1 MRQYK
6 KWLPIIGATVILGA
20 CNVLPRGHVE
30 RQASTPTRQDAP
42 ITDGQVVVDQP
53 HNHYYRPLIDDEGH
67 YPPSENR
74 GLTLTL
80 NSDINLNLFET
91 DLLRLSMQHFSTD
104 QYFIQEGQ
112 LLIEETVSNW
122 LGRESEDNPSGLNPP
137 EGEGASPLYLASIL
151 EHDFYTHNGQDFE
164 LSGMTIGLA
173 MNGSYE
179 TDEGVQEI
187 PQGEMIEQAQ
197 QIAGAVIA
205 RIRESDKIG
214 SVPIV
219 VGVYEQADSSDLSGG
234 TYILEGLN
242 QVESDEIEWTTLN
255 EERLLFPLDGDT
267 TDEGN
272 TFRNFQE
279 DVETVFPSLNGIYAR
294 AHYIDETLASLTIH
308 VTTKFYGRGE
318 VIALTQYLET
328 AATNHLPDH
337 ARIQIEVESLNG
349 LESFLNREIGEERF
363 KSHVLY

>member
-1 MRQYK
+1 MKQYK
-6 KWLPIIGATVILGA
+6 KWVPIIGLTAILGA
-20 CNVLPRGHVE
+20 CNVIPRGHVE
-30 RQASTPTRQDAP
+30 RQNPPATKQDAP
-42 ITDGQVVVDQP
+42 IADGQLVVEQQ
-53 HNHYYRPLIDDEGH
+53 HNNYYQPLIDDQGH
-67 YPPSENR
+67 YPPSKNR

-91 DLLRLSMQHFSTD
+91 DLLRLSTQHFSTD

-122 LGRESEDNPSGLNPP
+122 LGRESDENPSGLNPP
-137 EGEGASPLYLASIL
+137 EGEGTSPLYLASIL
-151 EHDFYTHNGQDFE
+151 EHDFYTHNGEAFE
-164 LSGMTIGLA
+164 LGGLTIGLA

-197 QIAGAVIA
+197 QIAGAIVA

-219 VGVYEQADSSDLSGG
+219 IGVYEQADSNDLSGG

-242 QVESDEIEWTTLN
+242 QVESDEIEWTSLD
-255 EERLLFPLDGDT
+255 EERLLFPLEGGS

-272 TFRNFQE
+272 MFRNFQE
-279 DVETVFPSLNGIYAR
+279 DVETVFPSLNGVYAR
-294 AHYIDETLASLTIH
+294 AHYMDETLASLTIH

-328 AATNHLPDH
+328 AARNHLPDH

-349 LESFLNREIGEERF
+349 LESFLSREMGEEHF
-363 KSHVLY
+363 NSHVLY

>member
-137 EGEGASPLYLASIL
+137 EGEEASPLYLASIL

-219 VGVYEQADSSDLSGG
+219 VGVYEQADSNDLSGG

-349 LESFLNREIGEERF
+349 LESFLNREVGEERF